1 MGAINSD
8 RATHRTT
15 IEGTGAK
22 CKVEQNI
29 PAAAT
34 KSYGRLTFHPR
45 LAGDQRMIEFFGLLI
60 PPV

>member
-8 RATHRTT
+8 RAMHQIT

-34 KSYGRLTFHPR
+34 KSYDR
-45 LAGDQRMIEFFGLLI
+45 LAWGSQATNA
-60 PPV
+60 